1 MEEIIEYLKNEE
13 RSYQEGVTLL
23 SRYCKN
29 RMLVNTLSRS
39 ESFAHKQKLEHEL
52 TKLLKDKP
60 KADFKT
66 VVLGKPEP
74 DPEPRGKTENTSVV
88 IDLKPRKGVPESG
101 ANAEYD
107 SLVIE
112 RSHLY
117 SERCKLSNTLADAE
131 TDEARLEIVEKIE
144 AIEKSRK
151 AIGQK
156 LKHFEEHGTF
166 PVEQVKP
173 QEPELTELDRAD
185 LLKKRNNLRS
195 QVSKAKKAVEKKPG
209 DVTKQEKL
217 AKLEVELNTV
227 ELQLKQVTEQENA
240 AE

>member
-1 MEEIIEYLKNEE
+1 
-13 RSYQEGVTLL
+13 
-23 SRYCKN
+23 
-29 RMLVNTLSRS
+29 MLVNTLSRS
-39 ESFAHKQKLEHEL
+39 ESLAHKFKLEHEL
-52 TKLLKDKP
+52 KKVLKDLP
-60 KADFKT
+60 KEEFKT
-66 VVLGKPEP
+66 VAIATPATPAPNKAEDTG
-74 DPEPRGKTENTSVV
+74 GVV
-88 IDLKPRKGVPESG
+88 VQLKPRPEPVAPG
-101 ANAEYD
+101 TNAEYD
-107 SLVIE
+107 SLISE
-112 RSHLY
+112 RSRLY

-131 TDEARLEIVEKIE
+131 NDEVRSEIVDKIE

-166 PVEQVKP
+166 PVEQLKP
-173 QEPELTELDRAD
+173 QEPELNELDRAD

-195 QVSKAKKAVEKKPG
+195 QVSKARKAVEKKPG

-227 ELQLKQVTEQENA
+227 ELQLKQVTEQDNA